1 MKAKEEEI
9 KAKNKV
15 LESITTGLKES
26 VANVKPEKLANLPYE
41 KEPVLKDAFSTLY
54 HVLYN
59 EPTEK
64 FDWPT
69 FRKLALLHEDGEDF
83 ITRLANINFKEMSEE
98 HFEGLM

>member
-1 MKAKEEEI
+1 MKSKEAEI
-9 KAKNKV
+9 KEKNKV

-26 VANVKPEKLANLPYE
+26 VANVKPEKLAKLPYE

-59 EPTEK
+59 EPIEK

-69 FRKLALLHEDGEDF
+69 FKKLALLHEDGEDF
-83 ITRLANINFKEMSEE
+83 VTRLANINFKEMPEE
-98 HFEGLM
+98 HF